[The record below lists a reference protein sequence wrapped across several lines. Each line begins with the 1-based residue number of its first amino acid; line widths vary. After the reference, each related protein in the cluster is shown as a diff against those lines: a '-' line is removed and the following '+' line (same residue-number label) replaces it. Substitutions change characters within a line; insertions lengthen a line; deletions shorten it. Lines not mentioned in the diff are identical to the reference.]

1 MTQKALKVCL
11 KTATESYKEAISSI
25 ERGYLKRQQIYDVYF
40 AAIYAID
47 GIVYELLT
55 TDEKVIYSNMV
66 DKQHKEIR
74 KLLKM

>member
-1 MTQKALKVCL
+1 MTQKALKACL
-11 KTATESYKEAISSI
+11 KTATEAYEEAISNI
-25 ERGYLKRQQIYDVYF
+25 ERGYRKKQEIYDVYF

-47 GIVYELLT
+47 GIVYALLT